1 MARAHASVSLPPS
14 HPANTRA
21 ALAPTPQVLA
31 LYVKLGALFL
41 KQVSKPLASQLKKT
55 AVVHPTLSRFLT
67 RLGQRMHES
76 NARITA
82 ALKTEGEIAN
92 SGRKAR
98 PRLPAPG
105 RRALPKSCRPLQSAR
120 IVCVR
125 CAFRHTAWEL
135 GLGV

>member
-1 MARAHASVSLPPS
+1 MTLAPRKWHVPTALYALPALLALP
-14 HPANTRA
+14 NTRS
-21 ALAPTPQVLA
+21 APLSLVQVLA

-41 KQVSKPLASQLKKT
+41 KQVSKPLASALKQQ

-67 RLGQRMHES
+67 RVGQRMHES

-98 PRLPAPG
+98 GGEGPLRG
-105 RRALPKSCRPLQSAR
+105 KSKSA
-120 IVCVR
+120 
-125 CAFRHTAWEL
+125 HM
-135 GLGV
+135 

>member
-1 MARAHASVSLPPS
+1 
-14 HPANTRA
+14 
-21 ALAPTPQVLA
+21 VLA

-41 KQVSKPLASQLKKT
+41 KQVSKPLASQLKKQ

-76 NARITA
+76 NASITA

-98 PRLPAPG
+98 VPPG
-105 RRALPKSCRPLQSAR
+105 
-120 IVCVR
+120 
-125 CAFRHTAWEL
+125 
-135 GLGV
+135 